1 MSQSFTITATRHGA
15 FGNLVTLT
23 IPGQPGR
30 RFTPKEAMFVSR
42 ALIGAARGTSRERQ
56 IYMSPIASDHEF
68 DAQVGPDG
76 IVLASNGY
84 GAAMFDWDETQ
95 KPAQELE
102 RFGLVHE
109 Q

>member
-1 MSQSFTITATRHGA
+1 MSISFTITATQHRT
-15 FGNLVTLT
+15 FGNLATLA

-30 RFTPKEAMFVSR
+30 RFTPKEALFVSR
-42 ALIGAARGTSRERQ
+42 ALIGVARGTSLERQ

-68 DAQVGPDG
+68 DAQVGSDG
-76 IVLASNGY
+76 VVLTSDGY
-84 GAAMFDWDETQ
+84 GATMFDWDATR
-95 KPAQELE
+95 KLAQELE